1 MSHHRG
7 GQTLWCPGPR
17 GSSPGRRAL
26 SPPWEQKKPVEWTN
40 HRRRVQ
46 CKCFLSEPG
55 FPQLYK
61 TALSCPQKVSPTPT
75 CHSWDC
81 PLAPCLFHCPS
92 CIAEVFQCQQGRAVG
107 NRKLMSTP
115 PRSPRLRPHPDPKPG
130 SPTETHN
137 LLLVLSLA
145 QSLDSGAFASPG
157 EGGDPL
163 CGSSGT
169 IQPASGRPWLSL
181 K

>member
-1 MSHHRG
+1 M
-7 GQTLWCPGPR
+7 
-17 GSSPGRRAL
+17 
-26 SPPWEQKKPVEWTN
+26 EWTN

-61 TALSCPQKVSPTPT
+61 TALSCPQKVSRTPT
-75 CHSWDC
+75 CHSWDAHLLPVC
-81 PLAPCLFHCPS
+81 STAPPVLLRS
-92 CIAEVFQCQQGRAVG
+92 SSAKTQGRAVG

-115 PRSPRLRPHPDPKPG
+115 PSSPRPRPHPDPKPG

-145 QSLDSGAFASPG
+145 QSLDSGAFTSPG
-157 EGGDPL
+157 EGGNPL

-169 IQPASGRPWLSL
+169 IQPASGRPWLSV